1 MMRMGRGKHET
12 WSNMIQKIL
21 NELAEILSEQDMDA
35 VLVEIKD
42 MKIDLNVLNFIK
54 AMGKN

>member
-21 NELAEILSEQDMDA
+21 NELAEILSE
-35 VLVEIKD
+35 
-42 MKIDLNVLNFIK
+42 
-54 AMGKN
+54 